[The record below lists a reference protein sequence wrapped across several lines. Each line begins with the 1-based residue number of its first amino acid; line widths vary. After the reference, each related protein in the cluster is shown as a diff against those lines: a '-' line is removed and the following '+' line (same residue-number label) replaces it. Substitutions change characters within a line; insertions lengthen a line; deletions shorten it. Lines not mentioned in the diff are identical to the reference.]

1 MTPRAGHTPAPADPA
16 ELLGAETQAD
26 PDVGP
31 SGFSVS
37 LTNFAGP
44 FDVLLSLIAR
54 RQMDITEVSL
64 AAVTDE
70 FIAYIAQLRATAQQ
84 ALETGQTPEGEPLD
98 EATARKVV
106 NAALDESS
114 QFLVVAST
122 LLDLK
127 AARLLPVG
135 TTDTEADE
143 ALLEARDLLFARLLQ
158 YKAFKDVA
166 SMMATRMAEESRRFP
181 RQTSLDPRF
190 AAVLPELVWT
200 LTKEQFAALA
210 EDVLTRTPEEKP
222 DGVGLGHLHA
232 PAVSVREQAGLIAAR
247 LQEAGRLS
255 FAALIE
261 DAGSTL
267 VVVARFLALL
277 EMYRDRAVTFEQDT
291 PLGELQVHWDPAAA
305 DELPVLTEES
315 DFDQP
320 AGAMGKPDE
329 PDELD
334 EPSQTEEDT

>member
-1 MTPRAGHTPAPADPA
+1 MTPRAGTAPALPDPA
-16 ELLGAETQAD
+16 ELLSADALGD
-26 PDVGP
+26 PDDGP

-70 FIAYIAQLRATAQQ
+70 FIAYIAQLRETAR
-84 ALETGQTPEGEPLD
+84 AAVAEGTDAGNDAPAA
-98 EATARKVV
+98 ATARRVAD
-106 NAALDESS
+106 AALDESS

-127 AARLLPVG
+127 AARLLPAG

-158 YKAFKDVA
+158 YKAFKDVSA
-166 SMMATRMAEESRRFP
+166 MMSTRMAEEARRFP

-200 LTKEQFAALA
+200 LSPEQFAALA
-210 EDVLTRTPEEKP
+210 QDVLTRTPEEKP

-247 LQEAGRLS
+247 LQAAGRLS
-255 FAALIE
+255 FAELVA
-261 DAGSTL
+261 DADSTL

-291 PLGELQVHWDPAAA
+291 PLGDLQVQWDPTAA
-305 DELPVLTEES
+305 DELPVMSGES
-315 DFDQP
+315 DFDQ
-320 AGAMGKPDE
+320 E
-329 PDELD
+329 PG
-334 EPSQTEEDT
+334 EPGESEPVEEES

>member
-1 MTPRAGHTPAPADPA
+1 MTPRAGSAPAPPDPA
-16 ELLGAETQAD
+16 ELLSADALGD
-26 PDVGP
+26 PDDGP

-37 LTNFAGP
+37 LTNFVGP
-44 FDVLLSLIAR
+44 FEVLLSLIAR

-70 FIAYIAQLRATAQQ
+70 FIAYIADLRETARA
-84 ALETGQTPEGEPLD
+84 ALEQGTEADTPEGTL
-98 EATARKVV
+98 TARRVAD
-106 NAALDESS
+106 AALDESS

-127 AARLLPVG
+127 AARLLPAG

-158 YKAFKDVA
+158 YKAFKDVSA
-166 SMMATRMAEESRRFP
+166 MMSTRMAEEARRFP

-200 LTKEQFAALA
+200 LSPEQFAALA
-210 EDVLTRTPEEKP
+210 QDVLTRTPEEKP

-247 LQEAGRLS
+247 LQAAGRLS
-255 FAALIE
+255 FAELVA
-261 DAGSTL
+261 DADSTL

-291 PLGELQVHWDPAAA
+291 PLGDLQVQWDPTAA
-305 DELPVLTEES
+305 DELPVLSGES
-315 DFDQP
+315 DFDQ
-320 AGAMGKPDE
+320 E
-329 PDELD
+329 PG
-334 EPSQTEEDT
+334 EPGESEPVEEQS

>member
-1 MTPRAGHTPAPADPA
+1 MTPRAGTAPALPDPA
-16 ELLGAETQAD
+16 EQLSADALGD
-26 PDVGP
+26 PDDGP
-31 SGFSVS
+31 SGFSVR

-54 RQMDITEVSL
+54 RQLDITEVSL

-70 FIAYIAQLRATAQQ
+70 FIAYITQLRETARGE
-84 ALETGQTPEGEPLD
+84 LEQGTETDTPEGTL
-98 EATARKVV
+98 AARRLAD
-106 NAALDESS
+106 AALDESS

-127 AARLLPVG
+127 AARLLPAG

-166 SMMATRMAEESRRFP
+166 ALMSKRMVEESRRFP

-200 LTKEQFAALA
+200 LNPEQFAALA
-210 EDVLTRTPEEKP
+210 EDVLTRTPEEEP
-222 DGVGLGHLHA
+222 EGVGLAHLHA
-232 PAVSVREQAGLIAAR
+232 SAVSVREQAGLIAAR
-247 LQEAGRLS
+247 LQSAGRLS
-255 FAALIE
+255 FAELVA

-277 EMYRDRAVTFEQDT
+277 EMYRDRAVTFEQES
-291 PLGELQVHWDPAAA
+291 PLGELQVQWDPTAA
-305 DELPVLTEES
+305 DELPVLTAAG

-320 AGAMGKPDE
+320 AAGDDVDADDG
-329 PDELD
+329 
-334 EPSQTEEDT
+334 EEQP

>member
-1 MTPRAGHTPAPADPA
+1 MLSADA
-16 ELLGAETQAD
+16 LGD
-26 PDVGP
+26 PDDGP
-31 SGFSVS
+31 SGFSVR
-37 LTNFAGP
+37 LNNFAGP

-70 FIAYIAQLRATAQQ
+70 FIAYITQLRETARGE
-84 ALETGQTPEGEPLD
+84 LEQGTEADTPEGTL
-98 EATARKVV
+98 AARRLAD
-106 NAALDESS
+106 AALDESS

-127 AARLLPVG
+127 AARLLPAG

-158 YKAFKDVA
+158 YKAFKDVSA
-166 SMMATRMAEESRRFP
+166 MMSTRMAEEARRFP

-200 LTKEQFAALA
+200 LSPEQFAALA
-210 EDVLTRTPEEKP
+210 QDVLTRTPEEKP

-247 LQEAGRLS
+247 LQAAGRLS
-255 FAALIE
+255 FAELVA
-261 DAGSTL
+261 DADSTL

-291 PLGELQVHWDPAAA
+291 PLGDLQVQWDPTAA
-305 DELPVLTEES
+305 DELPVLSGES
-315 DFDQP
+315 DFDQ
-320 AGAMGKPDE
+320 E
-329 PDELD
+329 PG
-334 EPSQTEEDT
+334 EPGESEPVEEES

>member
-1 MTPRAGHTPAPADPA
+1 MTPRAGTAPALPDPA
-16 ELLGAETQAD
+16 ELLSTEALGD
-26 PDVGP
+26 HDDGP

-37 LTNFAGP
+37 LANFAGP

-70 FIAYIAQLRATAQQ
+70 FIGYIAQLRETARA
-84 ALETGQTPEGEPLD
+84 ALAEGEDAGKDAPAA
-98 EATARKVV
+98 ATARRVAD
-106 NAALDESS
+106 AALDESS

-127 AARLLPVG
+127 AARLLPAG

-158 YKAFKDVA
+158 YKAFKDVSA
-166 SMMATRMAEESRRFP
+166 MMSARMAEEARRFP

-200 LTKEQFAALA
+200 LSPEQFAALA
-210 EDVLTRTPEEKP
+210 QDVLTRTPEEKP

-247 LQEAGRLS
+247 LQQAGRLS
-255 FAALIE
+255 FAELVA
-261 DAGSTL
+261 DADSTL

-291 PLGELQVHWDPAAA
+291 PLGDLQVQWDPTAA
-305 DELPVLTEES
+305 DELPVLRGES
-315 DFDQP
+315 DFDQ
-320 AGAMGKPDE
+320 E
-329 PDELD
+329 PGDPGES
-334 EPSQTEEDT
+334 EPVEEQS